1 VRAWRAQGWRA
12 LSLAGL
18 LTLAAGVGAQDLAPQ
33 LSGWLDSS
41 WVWADTSGGQSSGLV
56 TGWTQVDGG
65 TKDVKGTVRFDVAD
79 VSGQAPTA
87 ELSRA
92 WMKFRFPGVRFTTGL
107 GRLGW
112 GPGLVLVP
120 GDLLFDS
127 VGTELNFE
135 SDELRT
141 AGAWLGDAWL
151 SLGDEA
157 FAEAAV
163 VQSLVAARVSAAP
176 GGVTVEAASAWD
188 TAAKRAKAALSTQ
201 FHLGVDWYATVR
213 EDLSADASA
222 LSPPTPSTTS
232 AGAGAFGLWTVE
244 AFTVTSRHELWFANP
259 GPAVQAKTY
268 DDLTASFGNW
278 SVVARVLTTAFPVV
292 LTPLAELHWAPL
304 QNLGLYLVVSFEN
317 PAALQVG
324 ATAKW

>member
-1 VRAWRAQGWRA
+1 V
-12 LSLAGL
+12 LLAVGG
-18 LTLAAGVGAQDLAPQ
+18 AAGAQDLAPQ

-41 WVWADTSGGQSSGLV
+41 WVVTDAAGGQSSGLV

-79 VSGQAPTA
+79 VSDQAPTA

-107 GRLGW
+107 GRIGW
-112 GPGLVLVP
+112 GPGRVLVP

-141 AGAWLGDAWL
+141 AGAWLGDAWV

-176 GGVTVEAASAWD
+176 GGVTLEAASAWD
-188 TAAKRAKAALSTQ
+188 AAANTAKAALSTQ

-213 EDLSADASA
+213 EDLPAEASA
-222 LSPPTPSTTS
+222 LSPPAPSTTS
-232 AGAGAFGLWTVE
+232 AGAGAFGLWTLE
-244 AFTVTSRHELWFANP
+244 AFTLTSRHELWFSDP

-268 DDLTASFGNW
+268 DDLIASFGNW
-278 SVVARVLTTAFPVV
+278 SVVGRVLTNAFPVV
-292 LTPLAELHWAPL
+292 LTPLAELHWGPL
-304 QNLGLYLVVSFEN
+304 QNLGLYLVASFEN
-317 PAALQVG
+317 PAALQLG